1 MEQQILTWTSFQK
14 PKRLVCDFET
24 LTDTYGRFYAQ
35 PFERGFGTTIGS
47 TLRRALL
54 SSIEGPAITAI
65 KIEGVLD
72 EFSAIPGIRE
82 DITDIILNLK
92 QISFKLHTDEPK
104 TLQFTFVG
112 PGEFTANS
120 IPLDEDVDILDPNI
134 FIASIEKAMSLSIE
148 IQLKQGYGYVSA
160 KNNLDEYLTTGYIPV
175 DSIHSPVRKVNY
187 QVEPARL
194 GQDTDY
200 DRLTL
205 EVWTNGSIRPETAIS
220 LAAKLIKDHMSVF
233 INFEEGPEVQE
244 PEPEE
249 KPSPFNENLDRSVEE
264 LELSVRSYNC
274 LKNADIRTIR
284 ELVQKT
290 EAEML
295 KTKNFGRKSL
305 NEIKEILQAMGLNL
319 GMRFDDYG
327 SPLKEE

>member
-65 KIEGVLD
+65 KIEGILD

-82 DITDIILNLK
+82 DITDIILNFK
-92 QISFKLHTDEPK
+92 QVPFRLHIDEPK
-104 TLQFTFVG
+104 TLQFTLVG
-112 PGEFTANS
+112 PGEFTASS
-120 IPLDEDVDILDPNI
+120 IPLDDDVDILDPNV
-134 FIASIEKAMSLSIE
+134 FIASIEKAVSLSVE

-160 KNNLDEYLTTGYIPV
+160 KNNLDEYLATGYIPV

-220 LAAKLIKDHMSVF
+220 LAAKLIKD
-233 INFEEGPEVQE
+233 
-244 PEPEE
+244 
-249 KPSPFNENLDRSVEE
+249 
-264 LELSVRSYNC
+264 
-274 LKNADIRTIR
+274 
-284 ELVQKT
+284 
-290 EAEML
+290 
-295 KTKNFGRKSL
+295 
-305 NEIKEILQAMGLNL
+305 
-319 GMRFDDYG
+319 
-327 SPLKEE
+327 